1 LYQRDYDPVT
11 FDLLKVQP
19 KDIAEQ
25 ITLIDLPLFK
35 AITCQELANGAWAK
49 KSKRADAPNIVAFT
63 DRFNAV
69 CLWCQREILSHE
81 EASKRSEVLGH
92 FIKIAKYLYDLNNLN
107 STFSLISA
115 VQSLAIYR
123 LTKTWNLLARHERA
137 VFNKLRLLFDSERN
151 WERLRQHLQSLSL
164 PSSFAFIEMP

>member
-1 LYQRDYDPVT
+1 M
-11 FDLLKVQP
+11 
-19 KDIAEQ
+19 
-25 ITLIDLPLFK
+25 
-35 AITCQELANGAWAK
+35 ANGAWAK

-63 DRFNAV
+63 DRFNA
-69 CLWCQREILSHE
+69 H
-81 EASKRSEVLGH
+81 
-92 FIKIAKYLYDLNNLN
+92 LYDLNNLN

-164 PSSFAFIEMP
+164 PCIPYLEYEESKILGCENK